1 MSDPIV
7 QGVGLGH
14 VFGHGA
20 HSVRALDGVSVALHP
35 GKTLGVIG
43 ESGSGKSTLGDI
55 LGGMLVPGEG
65 EVFYKGR
72 ALPRLDRRQFKEFR
86 RDVQFVFQDCAA
98 SLDPRY
104 SVARAVA
111 EPLDALPAGLDAKAR
126 EGAVLEMLERVG
138 LTVDIADRKTGEL
151 SGGQCQ
157 RVAIA
162 RALVGRPAVV
172 VCDEPTSALDV
183 SVQAQVLN
191 LLRELQDDLGCSYLF
206 ISHDM
211 GVVAYMADDVA
222 VLHEGRL
229 VEQGPASQV
238 LSAPVDAYTQELLAA
253 SRG

>member
-1 MSDPIV
+1 MVVVLPLLKPRANEH
-7 QGVGLGH
+7 GV
-14 VFGHGA
+14 FFEC
-20 HSVRALDGVSVALHP
+20 R
-35 GKTLGVIG
+35 
-43 ESGSGKSTLGDI
+43 
-55 LGGMLVPGEG
+55 
-65 EVFYKGR
+65 
-72 ALPRLDRRQFKEFR
+72 
-86 RDVQFVFQDCAA
+86 
-98 SLDPRY
+98 
-104 SVARAVA
+104 
-111 EPLDALPAGLDAKAR
+111 
-126 EGAVLEMLERVG
+126 
-138 LTVDIADRKTGEL
+138 
-151 SGGQCQ
+151 GQCQ

-222 VLHEGRL
+222 VLHEGKL

-238 LSAPVDAYTQELLAA
+238 LSAPADAYTQELLAA

>member
-1 MSDPIV
+1 
-7 QGVGLGH
+7 
-14 VFGHGA
+14 
-20 HSVRALDGVSVALHP
+20 
-35 GKTLGVIG
+35 
-43 ESGSGKSTLGDI
+43 
-55 LGGMLVPGEG
+55 
-65 EVFYKGR
+65 
-72 ALPRLDRRQFKEFR
+72 
-86 RDVQFVFQDCAA
+86 
-98 SLDPRY
+98 
-104 SVARAVA
+104 
-111 EPLDALPAGLDAKAR
+111 
-126 EGAVLEMLERVG
+126 MLERVG

-238 LSAPVDAYTQELLAA
+238 LSAPTDAYTQELLAA